1 MFLYIFVDVTEDTK
15 PKQKYVLSNKYYN
28 IRLAEKLLS
37 FHKEIIDSITESSNF
52 FANDAQIQ
60 KSTV

>member
-37 FHKEIIDSITESSNF
+37 FHKEIIDSITES
-52 FANDAQIQ
+52 
-60 KSTV
+60 